1 MRPTVELVALALLL
15 SLVSGCSPTPTPTP
29 PPGPAPIAPSTGILV
44 VNMIPASLSGE
55 TNQDSEPFL
64 AVHSTNA
71 QLMAAS
77 AFTPNPG
84 GTTNGLAPIFV
95 SQDGG
100 RTWTLNNIVP
110 AAA

>member
-1 MRPTVELVALALLL
+1 
-15 SLVSGCSPTPTPTP
+15 
-29 PPGPAPIAPSTGILV
+29 
-44 VNMIPASLSGE
+44 MIPASLSGE

-64 AVHSTNA
+64 AVHSTNG

-84 GTTNGLAPIFV
+84 GMISGLAPIFV

-100 RTWTLNNIVP
+100 GTWTLNNIVP
-110 AAA
+110 SSGMTSDITHGFDASGGSNLYAGILRRPVRSAGAGR

>member
-1 MRPTVELVALALLL
+1 
-15 SLVSGCSPTPTPTP
+15 
-29 PPGPAPIAPSTGILV
+29 
-44 VNMIPASLSGE
+44 
-55 TNQDSEPFL
+55 
-64 AVHSTNA
+64 
-71 QLMAAS
+71 MAAS

-110 AAA
+110 SSGMTSDITHGFDASGGSNLYAGILRRPGALLLNELVTSNFTSAAPMSVLRSEERRVGKEC